1 MKIAITA
8 ESTIDLTQ
16 DLLSKFDIKTIPFTV
31 ILGDKDYVDGE
42 ITPEDIFKFVGETGV
57 LPKTTALNEYEY
69 EEFFKSVLT
78 DYDAIIHFALSSG
91 ISSSYSHAVS
101 ASNNLQNVYVIDSKS
116 LSTGIALQ
124 AINARQLANDG
135 LDIKDIIAKVEDR
148 KDKVQAS
155 FVIERLD
162 YLHKGGRC
170 SGFKML
176 AANVLKI
183 RPCIV
188 LKDGKMINDGSK
200 NGKGS
205 MPFAVKKY
213 CEAVLN
219 EFHDLDKTIAF
230 ITYSSATPEMV
241 AAAKNALE
249 NAGVKTIYE
258 TNAGCTITSHCG
270 ENTLGILYFNDGGTT
285 L

>member
-8 ESTIDLTQ
+8 ESTIDLTP
-16 DLLSKFDIKTIPFTV
+16 DLLSKYNIKTIPFTI
-31 ILGDKDYVDGE
+31 ILGDKDYTDGE
-42 ITPEDIFKFVGETGV
+42 IKPQDIFNFVGETGV

-69 EEFFKSVLT
+69 EEFFKSVLN
-78 DYDAIIHFALSSG
+78 DNDAVIHFALSSG

-101 ASNNLQNVYVIDSKS
+101 AANNLKNVYVIDSKS

-124 AINARQLANDG
+124 AINARQLAEAG
-135 LDIKDIIAKVEDR
+135 LSVEEIVAKVEDR
-148 KDKVQAS
+148 KSKVQAS

-188 LKDGKMINDGSK
+188 VKDGKMINDSTK

-219 EFHDLDKTIAF
+219 EFHDIDKTIAF

-249 NAGVKTIYE
+249 GVGVKTIYE

>member
-188 LKDGKMINDGSK
+188 LKDGKMINDSSK

-270 ENTLGILYFNDGGTT
+270 ENTLGILYFNDGDQA
-285 L
+285 